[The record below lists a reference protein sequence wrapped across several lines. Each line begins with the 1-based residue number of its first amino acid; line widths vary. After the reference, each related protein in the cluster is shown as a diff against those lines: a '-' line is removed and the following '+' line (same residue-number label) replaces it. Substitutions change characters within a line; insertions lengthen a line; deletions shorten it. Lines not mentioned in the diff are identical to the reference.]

1 MFRMLPSILA
11 TVLWAGTAAAAGI
24 GFAPAADPRLTATGG
39 VADYD
44 AGFDLFVFDALS
56 VSVTDGSGTI
66 PALTGITVFGG
77 LDDPFGPAT
86 LDLFGDDPVT
96 PILSGILRDTGSSG
110 SVLELLFDTTIDGTG
125 LFGPRLLFTLDTGQ
139 ADPFAGF
146 ALADATATIAA
157 PVPLPP
163 AMALLAGGTL
173 LLAGLRRARG

>member
-1 MFRMLPSILA
+1 MKMLLLSLVTA
-11 TVLWAGTAAAAGI
+11 CWAGAGAAAGL
-24 GFAPAADPRLTATGG
+24 GLAPAADPRLTVSGG

-56 VSVTDGSGTI
+56 VAVTDGGGTI
-66 PALTGITVFGG
+66 PAITGITVFGG
-77 LDDPFGPAT
+77 LTDPFAPAA
-86 LDLFGDDPVT
+86 LDVFGADPVT
-96 PILSGILRDTGSSG
+96 PILSGTLRKAAATGT
-110 SVLELLFDTTIDGTG
+110 VLELLFGTTADSTG
-125 LFGPRLLFTLDTGQ
+125 RFGPRLIFTLDTGQ

-146 ALADATATIAA
+146 ALSDVTATVAA